1 MDLDEFIT
9 KASRT
14 VRRMDDAQR
23 ETLFLTIKA
32 VIDGIIADKREN
44 PKNTKRLNSFEGR
57 INIGLHVEEDEIL
70 WINLVAKDGE
80 YTVLRNALEE
90 RDLELIAD
98 PEDLMFFCNGQY
110 SVMHM
115 MMKKNRF
122 GKRKLRFK
130 GRAYG
135 KLLAL
140 PKILVLDKKEQ

>member
-1 MDLDEFIT
+1 MRI
-9 KASRT
+9 
-14 VRRMDDAQR
+14 VNRMDDTQR

-44 PKNTKRLNSFEGR
+44 PKNAKRLNSFEAR
-57 INIGLHVEEDEIL
+57 INIGLHVEEDEMV
-70 WINLVAKDGE
+70 WINLVAKDGQYLVE
-80 YTVLRNALEE
+80 KDTLEE
-90 RDLELIAD
+90 YDLELISD

-110 SVMHM
+110 SVMNM

-140 PKILVLDKKEQ
+140 PKILVLDKKEH

>member
-1 MDLDEFIT
+1 
-9 KASRT
+9 
-14 VRRMDDAQR
+14 MDDTQR
-23 ETLFLTIKA
+23 ETLFLTIKS

-44 PKNTKRLNSFEGR
+44 PKNTKRLDSFDGR
-57 INIGLHVEEDEIL
+57 INIGLQVEEDEIV
-70 WINLVAKDGE
+70 WINLIAENGE
-80 YTVLRNALEE
+80 YTVSRDTLEE

-122 GKRKLRFK
+122 GKRKLRFR

-140 PKILVLDKKEQ
+140 PKILVLDKKEH